1 MLNYKNFLL
10 LIICEIIYNAG
21 SSIKGPITRAID
33 INSCDGKEFIAIASA
48 KGELRASVVMV
59 RLTYSGYVN
68 LIFLD
73 KNKSIT
79 VFTAKKIING
89 MNMIIIEFRFS
100 NNNFP
105 CPAKI
110 QNTASDKK
118 HI

>member
-68 LIFLD
+68 NFFRQKQI
-73 KNKSIT
+73 NNSIYR
-79 VFTAKKIING
+79 KKDN
-89 MNMIIIEFRFS
+89 
-100 NNNFP
+100 
-105 CPAKI
+105 
-110 QNTASDKK
+110 
-118 HI
+118 